1 MKKNFWKKTAA
12 ALLVL
17 VAIAG
22 TTPVLNSSQGPFST
36 AITASAAEQCVD
48 TTSLESAYTAH
59 DGDILTGFAL
69 KVIYIADGAKVTL
82 RDAMFC
88 KGIVC
93 LGDATI
99 ILEGSNSTI
108 GHAVGDLGTAGITCG
123 GMGTT
128 LTITG
133 DGKLFAAGVRGS
145 AGIGMDSADTAE
157 CGDIVIESG
166 TINAVG
172 GMLKDRHS
180 GAGIGTC
187 HMFNSETIYRMGDIA
202 LKGGNVEIHSV
213 AECSG
218 IGKGYIEEGAKYN
231 VGEVKVYETIGR
243 IATTGTIADMTYKH
257 MDGENEIDVTANVEQ
272 YFEFSDEPI
281 ICRTE
286 TKTVII
292 PRGNGMEKGAETE
305 V

>member
-1 MKKNFWKKTAA
+1 MKKNFWKKAAA
-12 ALLVL
+12 ALMVL

-36 AITASAAEQCVD
+36 AITASAAEQCID
-48 TTSLESAYTAH
+48 TKTLESAYTAQ
-59 DGDILTGFAL
+59 DGDILTGLAF
-69 KVIYIADGAKVTL
+69 KDIYIADGAKVTL
-82 RDAMFC
+82 RDASFFR
-88 KGIVC
+88 GIVC

-108 GHAVGDLGTAGITCG
+108 GHTVGNLGTAGITCG
-123 GMGTT
+123 GKGTT

-133 DGKLFAAGVRGS
+133 DGKLLALGVFGS
-145 AGIGMDSADTAE
+145 AGIGMNSAGSPE

-166 TINAVG
+166 NINVLSGKLEGA
-172 GMLKDRHS
+172 HC

-187 HMFNSETIYRMGDIA
+187 YMFNSETIYSMGDIA
-202 LKGGNVEIHSV
+202 LKGGNVEVLSS
-213 AECSG
+213 AECAG
-218 IGKGYIEEGAKYN
+218 IGKGEMEKNAKFN
-231 VGEVKVYETIGR
+231 VGEVKVYETVGR
-243 IATTGTIADMTYKH
+243 IATAGTLADMTYKH

-272 YFEFSDEPI
+272 YFNFSDEPI

-286 TKTVII
+286 TKTVIT
-292 PRGNGMEKGAETE
+292 PKENGMEKAAETE